1 MQVAV
6 IFMVLC
12 INAYCKKKKKRK
24 IKNLKQKVETLKIL
38 NINLFTMARKPKL
51 NQNSGI
57 LCTFNLGLASTE
69 TFRGAFRLLSN
80 IFDKQFL

>member
-1 MQVAV
+1 
-6 IFMVLC
+6 
-12 INAYCKKKKKRK
+12 
-24 IKNLKQKVETLKIL
+24 
-38 NINLFTMARKPKL
+38 MARKPKL

-69 TFRGAFRLLSN
+69 IFRGAFRILSN